1 MRKMKYKKFYFG
13 KLSPKI
19 LEHLDEEHKSKMNF
33 LIKELEHGSWT
44 ERQIKRQKSSILPNI
59 ALYKV
64 LMDNDIPSVEAKELV
79 KEYSFYKAGKA
90 HDLLA
95 TFFRIPGFFRVFR
108 FFMRKGM
115 AGDEIWKSQILFD
128 DSKRFSMDVH
138 KCLWA
143 DTCSYFDCAEIC
155 EIFCL
160 CDYIVFGNIDKLQFK
175 RSQTLGMNGEK
186 CDFSFRSK
194 PS

>member
-1 MRKMKYKKFYFG
+1 
-13 KLSPKI
+13 
-19 LEHLDEEHKSKMNF
+19 
-33 LIKELEHGSWT
+33 
-44 ERQIKRQKSSILPNI
+44 
-59 ALYKV
+59 
-64 LMDNDIPSVEAKELV
+64 
-79 KEYSFYKAGKA
+79 
-90 HDLLA
+90 
-95 TFFRIPGFFRVFR
+95 
-108 FFMRKGM
+108 M

>member
-1 MRKMKYKKFYFG
+1 MKYKKFYFG
-13 KLSPKI
+13 KLSSKI
-19 LEHLDEEHKSKMNF
+19 LENLDEEHKSKMNF

-95 TFFRIPGFFRVFR
+95 TFSVSPVSFVF
-108 FFMRKGM
+108 
-115 AGDEIWKSQILFD
+115 S
-128 DSKRFSMDVH
+128 
-138 KCLWA
+138 
-143 DTCSYFDCAEIC
+143 
-155 EIFCL
+155 
-160 CDYIVFGNIDKLQFK
+160 
-175 RSQTLGMNGEK
+175 
-186 CDFSFRSK
+186 DFS
-194 PS
+194 

>member
-1 MRKMKYKKFYFG
+1 MKYKKFYSG
-13 KLSPKI
+13 KLSLGI
-19 LEHLDEEHKSKMNF
+19 LEKLDNEHRIKMKLLVEELK
-33 LIKELEHGSWT
+33 HGSWT
-44 ERQIKRQKSSILPNI
+44 VSQIKRQKSSILPNI

-64 LMDNDIPSVEAKELV
+64 FMDNGISKNEAQELV
-79 KEYSFYKAGKA
+79 KEYAFYRAEKA
-90 HDLLA
+90 HNILSA
-95 TFFRIPGFFRVFR
+95 FFRIPGFFRIFR

-115 AGDEIWKSQILFD
+115 AGEEIWKSQILFD